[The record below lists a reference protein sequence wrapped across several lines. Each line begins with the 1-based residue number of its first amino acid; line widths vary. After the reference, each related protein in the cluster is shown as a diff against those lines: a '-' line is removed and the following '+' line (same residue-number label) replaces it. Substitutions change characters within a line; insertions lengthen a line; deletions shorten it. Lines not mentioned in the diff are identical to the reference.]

1 MKFSRSVYVKAAVV
15 ALAMAAAGTATV
27 AQARSDVF
35 FSVGANVAPGVSI
48 GVSNAPYYPAYYP
61 QPVYVQPQPVYV
73 QPAPIY
79 VPQPVYYGYGYG
91 YARPAAVVGVNYY
104 YGPQWRHRGGYWQG
118 QGHRGHDGD
127 HRR

>member
-15 ALAMAAAGTATV
+15 AVAMAAAGTATV

-35 FSVGANVAPGVSI
+35 FSVGANVAPGVNI

-79 VPQPVYYGYGYG
+79 VPQPVYYGYGY
-91 YARPAAVVGVNYY
+91 ARPAPVYGVNYY
-104 YGPQWRHRGGYWQG
+104 YGPQWRHRGGGHG